1 MLSKLISRNV
11 SKAALV
17 NMAHRG
23 FRASTI
29 VHKKPSIGDAVTIL
43 QSKVS
48 SINQVNDL
56 KEFGTV
62 ISIGDGIARVFGLM
76 KVQAGEMVEFSSG
89 VKGMALNLETDN
101 VGIVV
106 LGNDREIQEGDIVK
120 RTGSIVDVPIG
131 DGLLGRVVDALGNP
145 IDGEGPIKSDQR
157 KRVELKAPG
166 IIPRKSV
173 HEPMMT
179 GLKSVD
185 SLVPIGRGQ
194 RELIIGDRQTGKT
207 AIAIDCIINQGN
219 AFKANDNTKSLYCIY
234 CAVGQKR
241 STVAN
246 IVRVLQQHGSMQY
259 SCVIAATASE
269 AAPLQFLAPYSGCA
283 IGEYFRDNGKHALII
298 YDDLSKQA
306 VAYRQMSLLLRRPPG
321 REAYP
326 GDVFYLHSRLL
337 ERAAKMN
344 ETHGAGSLTAL
355 PVIETQAG
363 DVSAYI
369 PTNVISITDGQ
380 IFLETELFYK
390 GIRPAI
396 NVGLSVSRVGSAA
409 QIKAMK

>member
-17 NMAHRG
+17 NMAQRG
-23 FRASTI
+23 FRASAI

-145 IDGEGPIKSDQR
+145 IDGAGAIKSDQR
-157 KRVELKAPG
+157 QRVELKAPG

-194 RELIIGDRQTGKT
+194 RELIIGDRQMVRLLSPS
-207 AIAIDCIINQGN
+207 IA
-219 AFKANDNTKSLYCIY
+219 S
-234 CAVGQKR
+234 
-241 STVAN
+241 ST
-246 IVRVLQQHGSMQY
+246 RVL
-259 SCVIAATASE
+259 
-269 AAPLQFLAPYSGCA
+269 L
-283 IGEYFRDNGKHALII
+283 
-298 YDDLSKQA
+298 
-306 VAYRQMSLLLRRPPG
+306 
-321 REAYP
+321 
-326 GDVFYLHSRLL
+326 SRLTTTPSL
-337 ERAAKMN
+337 STAFTAPSVKRDPQLPTSSEFCSSTDPWTTPASLPPLPPRPLHFSSWLHTPDAPSVSTS
-344 ETHGAGSLTAL
+344 ETMESTLLSSMTISQSRPSLTDTCL
-355 PVIETQAG
+355 CC
-363 DVSAYI
+363 
-369 PTNVISITDGQ
+369 
-380 IFLETELFYK
+380 
-390 GIRPAI
+390 
-396 NVGLSVSRVGSAA
+396 
-409 QIKAMK
+409 